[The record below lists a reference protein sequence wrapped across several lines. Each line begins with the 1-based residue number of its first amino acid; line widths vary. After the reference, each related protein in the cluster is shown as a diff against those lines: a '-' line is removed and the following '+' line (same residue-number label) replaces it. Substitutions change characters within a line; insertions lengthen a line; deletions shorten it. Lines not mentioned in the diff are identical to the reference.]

1 MRSFK
6 CVRNNSHLFII
17 SKVKAKMFT
26 EMDHHHHDYHHHH
39 HHIIIII
46 SKLKAKMFEE
56 MESQGE
62 RDREAQ
68 VRKEEFQKKK
78 EMFKEGEEEM
88 PCSEKPA
95 EDKENGEV
103 TKKKA
108 VFESLEEGPPYE
120 SKSEEKSS
128 ECDSPARRTRS
139 AESAADEEMTEALER
154 ERRREQFLEKQ
165 TLFAK

>member
-1 MRSFK
+1 MI
-6 CVRNNSHLFII
+6 II
-17 SKVKAKMFT
+17 SKVKAKMF
-26 EMDHHHHDYHHHH
+26 
-39 HHIIIII
+39 
-46 SKLKAKMFEE
+46 EE
-56 MESQGE
+56 MEGQGE

-88 PCSEKPA
+88 PCSEKPV

-108 VFESLEEGPPYE
+108 VFESPEEERSNE
-120 SKSEEKSS
+120 SKSGEKSS
-128 ECDSPARRTRS
+128 KCGSPTRS
-139 AESAADEEMTEALER
+139 AESAADVEMTEALER

>member
-1 MRSFK
+1 MI
-6 CVRNNSHLFII
+6 II
-17 SKVKAKMFT
+17 SKV
-26 EMDHHHHDYHHHH
+26 
-39 HHIIIII
+39 
-46 SKLKAKMFEE
+46 KAKMFEE

-78 EMFKEGEEEM
+78 EMFKEGEEEI
-88 PCSEKPA
+88 PCSEKLS

-108 VFESLEEGPPYE
+108 VFESLEERPKE
-120 SKSEEKSS
+120 SKSESS
-128 ECDSPARRTRS
+128 ECSSPKRS

>member
-1 MRSFK
+1 MI
-6 CVRNNSHLFII
+6 II
-17 SKVKAKMFT
+17 SKVKAKMF
-26 EMDHHHHDYHHHH
+26 
-39 HHIIIII
+39 
-46 SKLKAKMFEE
+46 EE
-56 MESQGE
+56 MEGQGE

-78 EMFKEGEEEM
+78 EMFKEGEEEI

-108 VFESLEEGPPYE
+108 VFESLEEGPKE
-120 SKSEEKSS
+120 NESEEKSS
-128 ECDSPARRTRS
+128 ERDSPTRS

>member
-1 MRSFK
+1 MI
-6 CVRNNSHLFII
+6 II
-17 SKVKAKMFT
+17 SKV
-26 EMDHHHHDYHHHH
+26 
-39 HHIIIII
+39 
-46 SKLKAKMFEE
+46 KAKMFEE

-78 EMFKEGEEEM
+78 EMFKEGEEEI
-88 PCSEKPA
+88 PCSEKLS
-95 EDKENGEV
+95 EEKENGEV

-108 VFESLEEGPPYE
+108 VFESLEEGPKE
-120 SKSEEKSS
+120 SKSEEKSY
-128 ECDSPARRTRS
+128 ECDSPTRS
-139 AESAADEEMTEALER
+139 AESVADEEMTEALER

>member
-1 MRSFK
+1 
-6 CVRNNSHLFII
+6 
-17 SKVKAKMFT
+17 
-26 EMDHHHHDYHHHH
+26 
-39 HHIIIII
+39 
-46 SKLKAKMFEE
+46 MFEE
-56 MESQGE
+56 MEGQGE

-88 PCSEKPA
+88 PCSEKLS
-95 EDKENGEV
+95 EEKENGEV

-108 VFESLEEGPPYE
+108 VFESLEEGPKE
-120 SKSEEKSS
+120 SKSGEKSS
-128 ECDSPARRTRS
+128 ECDSPTRS
-139 AESAADEEMTEALER
+139 AESVADEEMTEALER

>member
-1 MRSFK
+1 
-6 CVRNNSHLFII
+6 
-17 SKVKAKMFT
+17 
-26 EMDHHHHDYHHHH
+26 
-39 HHIIIII
+39 
-46 SKLKAKMFEE
+46 MFEE

-78 EMFKEGEEEM
+78 EMFKEGEEEI
-88 PCSEKPA
+88 PCSEKLS
-95 EDKENGEV
+95 EEKENGEV

-108 VFESLEEGPPYE
+108 VFESLEEGPNG
-120 SKSEEKSS
+120 SKSEAKSS
-128 ECDSPARRTRS
+128 ECDSPTRS
-139 AESAADEEMTEALER
+139 VESAADEEMTEALER

>member
-1 MRSFK
+1 
-6 CVRNNSHLFII
+6 
-17 SKVKAKMFT
+17 
-26 EMDHHHHDYHHHH
+26 
-39 HHIIIII
+39 
-46 SKLKAKMFEE
+46 MFEE
-56 MESQGE
+56 MEGQGE

-78 EMFKEGEEEM
+78 EMFKEGEEEI
-88 PCSEKPA
+88 PCSEKLS
-95 EDKENGEV
+95 EGKENGEV

-108 VFESLEEGPPYE
+108 VFESLEEGPPIE
-120 SKSEEKSS
+120 SKSEAKTS
-128 ECDSPARRTRS
+128 ECDSPTRTRS

>member
-1 MRSFK
+1 
-6 CVRNNSHLFII
+6 
-17 SKVKAKMFT
+17 
-26 EMDHHHHDYHHHH
+26 
-39 HHIIIII
+39 
-46 SKLKAKMFEE
+46 MFEE
-56 MESQGE
+56 MEGQGE
-62 RDREAQ
+62 RDRKAQ

-78 EMFKEGEEEM
+78 EMFKEGEEEIH
-88 PCSEKPA
+88 CSEKPS

-108 VFESLEEGPPYE
+108 VFESLEEGPKE
-120 SKSEEKSS
+120 SKSGEKSS
-128 ECDSPARRTRS
+128 ECDSPTRS